1 MFDDEFFDCDYEAN
15 EWDEE
20 DSWDEEDNEPSIY
33 DKPEY
38 EGFFDYSGMPPYR
51 YNWQLDSWLYSHRC
65 LQYVMEGVNADGSE
79 DYVVRLPLTREECSE
94 KGVAFPYEVE
104 IEVPFDSEF
113 DTFIRQQLDDDISQF
128 GVADELLDEGI
139 WEWPLVWLI
148 RKKIPLEA
156 VCEAYQR
163 LDKLLNAMRE
173 DNRSEEDIKRATEYG
188 DEKYLYEQ
196 LERYALYTSKHFV

>member
-1 MFDDEFFDCDYEAN
+1 MY
-15 EWDEE
+15 
-20 DSWDEEDNEPSIY
+20 
-33 DKPEY
+33 K
-38 EGFFDYSGMPPYR
+38 R
-51 YNWQLDSWLYSHRC
+51 Q
-65 LQYVMEGVNADGSE
+65 
-79 DYVVRLPLTREECSE
+79 
-94 KGVAFPYEVE
+94 
-104 IEVPFDSEF
+104 VPFDSEF